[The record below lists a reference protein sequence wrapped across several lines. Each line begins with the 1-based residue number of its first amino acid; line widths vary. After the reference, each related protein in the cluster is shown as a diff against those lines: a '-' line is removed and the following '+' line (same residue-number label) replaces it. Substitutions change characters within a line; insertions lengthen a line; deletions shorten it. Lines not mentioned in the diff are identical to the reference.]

1 VDDNFDDLE
10 PTFPSRPRGFFR
22 APVTMAGAGIGVVL
36 GAILV
41 LKGFVAFLVALIFA
55 IVGGAIARFF
65 VAEP

>member
-10 PTFPSRPRGFFR
+10 PTFAGRPRGFFR
-22 APVTMAGAGIGVVL
+22 LPVTMAGAGIGVVL

-65 VAEP
+65 VAEG